1 MIEAVIF
8 DMDGVIVDSES
19 HWAALEPIFFTNLIG
34 KAGDI
39 SENDCNNLAGL
50 SIFDTY
56 EFLKK
61 RYNISLSKNEFIE
74 IYNNMASSVYKQCSL
89 IPGCL
94 DLMRSARNLGLKV
107 SIASSSQSKWVM
119 YIMERFVLSEFI
131 LSITCGDEVTNS
143 KPDPEI
149 FLLSSR
155 KLGMSP
161 EKCLVIEDS
170 RNGVLAAKAAG
181 MKCIGLQNDSKQNLR
196 EADIIVNNLN
206 EIILQSIGG

>member
-1 MIEAVIF
+1 MIEAIIF
-8 DMDGVIVDSES
+8 DMDGVIVDSET
-19 HWAALEPIFFTNLIG
+19 HWATLEPNFFTNLIG
-34 KAGDI
+34 KVGKI
-39 SENDCNNLAGL
+39 SENDWNSLAGL

-74 IYNNMASSVYKQCSL
+74 SYDNMASSVYEQCSL

-94 DLMRSARNLGLKV
+94 DIMRSAKDFGFKA

-119 YIMERFVLSEFI
+119 DVINRFALSQFI

-155 KLGMSP
+155 KLGISP
-161 EKCLVIEDS
+161 ENCLVIEDS
-170 RNGVLAAKAAG
+170 KNGIMAAKAAG
-181 MKCIGLQNDSKQNLR
+181 MKCIGLQNDSKQDLSK
-196 EADIIVNNLN
+196 ADMIVNNLN
-206 EIILQSIGG
+206 EIRLDIW